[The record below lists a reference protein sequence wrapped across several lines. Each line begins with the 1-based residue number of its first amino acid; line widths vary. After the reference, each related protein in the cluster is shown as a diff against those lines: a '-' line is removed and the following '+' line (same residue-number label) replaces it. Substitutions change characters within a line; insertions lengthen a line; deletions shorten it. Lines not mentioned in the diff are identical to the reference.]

1 MNAPEDKQITF
12 MEIRQNSSQTQ
23 EMKPQMTG
31 LEHVETGSL
40 EKIRDILFGNQMRDY
55 EKRFARLEE
64 RLIKENGDL
73 REETRKRLDTI
84 ENYIRDEIDSLTE
97 RVNYEPTARD
107 EAVSQLNLELKT
119 LINTLEKK
127 IIQLEQQTN
136 QSQREIRQQILEQSK
151 TLDHE
156 IRQNSESIL
165 TTLEREAQRLRNDKT
180 DRSVL
185 ATLFAELAVRLSNS

>member
-12 MEIRQNSSQTQ
+12 MEIRQNSSQAQ

-40 EKIRDILFGNQMRDY
+40 DKIRDILFGNQMRDY

-64 RLIKENGDL
+64 RLIKENADL
-73 REETRKRLDTI
+73 REENRKRLDTI
-84 ENYIRDEIDSLTE
+84 ENYIRNEIDTITE
-97 RVNYEPTARD
+97 RINNEPTARD

-127 IIQLEQQTN
+127 IIQLDQQTN

-156 IRQNSESIL
+156 IRQNSAEIL
-165 TTLEREAQRLRNDKT
+165 TTLEQEAQRLRNDKT